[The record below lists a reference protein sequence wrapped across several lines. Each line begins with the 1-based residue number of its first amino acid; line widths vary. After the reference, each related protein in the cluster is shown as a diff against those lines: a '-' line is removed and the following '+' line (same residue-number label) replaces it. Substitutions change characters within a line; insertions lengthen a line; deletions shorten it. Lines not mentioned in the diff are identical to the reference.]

1 MHTYELGAGSVDDF
15 MRRLDGLSNRLSREP
30 GFRAHHV
37 IASGSDT
44 VVSVTLFDDALG
56 SRRAEQIAAE
66 HVTERLQQFQINLVA
81 SIAGEIGVA
90 RLAAVEPCR
99 RTPKENDQLGVTD
112 GERASPSCS

>member
-1 MHTYELGAGSVDDF
+1 LFVAMHTYELGAGSVDDF

-30 GFRAHHV
+30 GFRTHHV

-56 SRRAEQIAAE
+56 SRQAEQITAE

-99 RTPKENDQLGVTD
+99 RTPEGTI
-112 GERASPSCS
+112 S